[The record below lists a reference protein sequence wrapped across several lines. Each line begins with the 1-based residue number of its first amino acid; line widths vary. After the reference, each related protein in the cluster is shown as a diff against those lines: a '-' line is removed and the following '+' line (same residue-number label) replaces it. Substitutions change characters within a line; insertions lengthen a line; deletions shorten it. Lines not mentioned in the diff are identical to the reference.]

1 MKREIE
7 TINYYGVELVIN
19 FTIDG
24 KYYPATRE
32 QPEEYPEIEIDKIF
46 VEDTDIMPI
55 LLETQI
61 EDIYNILI
69 DEVEL

>member
-69 DEVEL
+69 DKIEL